1 MPKLFALTEE
11 GLQLQNLIQQ
21 LEAEAEESGELLNQE
36 VEKVLYDSLIQN
48 EAQIEMKL
56 QGAVMLIKDAEAEA
70 KARKEAAQG
79 LQRSQKT
86 FENRAASIKNL
97 IRFFLTISGNKEHKA
112 GIFKVRLQNNAG
124 EAPLIVTRKEIEEGD
139 QEALG
144 ALPEAFVQR
153 KLVLAFDPNDQ
164 EALAKLPAEFVRTE
178 LVLDRPAVRAA
189 LDAPSEDCPVVN
201 FAVIGER
208 GTHVRIS

>member
-1 MPKLFALTEE
+1 MPKLFALTQE
-11 GLQLQNLIQQ
+11 GLQLQNLIEQM
-21 LEAEAEESGELLNQE
+21 EAQAEESGSALDKE
-36 VEKVLYDSLIQN
+36 VEQVLYDSLIQN
-48 EAQIEMKL
+48 EAQIELKL

-86 FENRAASIKNL
+86 FENRAASIKNF
-97 IRFFLTISGNKEHKA
+97 IRYFLTITGNKEHKA

-124 EAPLIVTRKEIEEGD
+124 EAPLVVTRKELEEGD
-139 QEALG
+139 QEAL
-144 ALPEAFVQR
+144 ASLPAAFVQQ

-164 EALAKLPAEFVRTE
+164 EALAKLPADLVRTE
-178 LVLDRPAVRAA
+178 LVLDRPAVRSA
-189 LDAPSEDCPVVN
+189 LESPSEDCPEVD